1 MEKSTL
7 IYQKLEDFIRKF
19 YTNELLRGTIF
30 FVGIGLLYFIFTLF
44 VEYFLWLKP
53 AARTVLFVLF
63 VAVELFL
70 LLRFILFPLFKLF
83 KLQKGI
89 DYNQASNIIGNHFNE
104 VGDKLT
110 NFLQLSQDR
119 NQSELLLASIEQ
131 KAATLQPI
139 PFGNAINLGKNKKY
153 LPLAVIPIL
162 FFLFFLISGKGE
174 ILSQSFNRVVNF
186 KQQFTPPAP
195 FEIVLVNNNLQTE
208 QNKDFLVKVKT
219 VGKVVPE
226 NAMIYIGDESYF
238 METTKAGEFEFV
250 IPKPVEDTE
259 FHIEANDVSSH
270 DYELKVVTVPSIAN
284 FEMILNFPAYL
295 NKKPEVIK
303 GTGNAV
309 IPEGT
314 KVTWR
319 MNTLATQKV
328 DWVNSAN
335 RFTFAKQDN
344 VFTLSKSIL
353 QNVEYQILTSNNKV
367 QHYEKLNYQISVI
380 KDQFPTITVNNAPD
394 SLKVNKNYVLGQVSD
409 DYGLSKLQIVYYPK
423 DKPNAAKKAL
433 INVKKDVYDQFVFA
447 FPSNLP
453 VEEGVSYE
461 YYFEIFDN
469 DAIHHCKST
478 KSSVFSNR
486 IATETEKQ
494 DEMLQ
499 QQNDNINSLA
509 KSLKAQDKQL
519 SEMERLQKMG
529 KEKDNLDY
537 KEQQKVNDFIQRQKQ
552 QDEMMKEFS
561 EKMKENLEQFKSEK
575 KDEKKELLQ
584 DRLEKTKEEL
594 EKNKKLLDEL
604 QKLNDKISKEELF
617 EKMQKFQQAS
627 KNQTKSLEQLV
638 ELTKRYYVEKKA
650 EQIANKLDK
659 LAEKQDKLADKSEEN
674 SVEKQDDINKE
685 FDKIQEELNDLEQ
698 ENKEL
703 KSPMDI
709 PNSDEQEKSIDEDMK
724 NAKEQLQKQQKEK
737 AKPKQKSAA
746 KKMKQMSQ
754 KMSEQMQSG
763 DMEQMEED
771 VAMLRQ
777 ILDNLLAYSF
787 SQEDVMKQFKNL
799 KRGAPSFNKN
809 LKIQQDL
816 KQQFKHVD
824 DSLFAMSLRNPK
836 IAEDV
841 TKEIGNVQYNVDK
854 ALENLA
860 EANVAK
866 GNSHQQYAVSSAN
879 RLADMLSDILNSMQM
894 SLQMEGQGQ
903 GKPKPGQGQ
912 GSGMQLPDI
921 IKKQESLAEK
931 MKKGM
936 KKGEKPGEGQEGKEG
951 EKPGQGQQ
959 GSKDGKGQKGGKSGQ
974 SEGSEKG
981 GEQGQDG
988 EGDAKAIME
997 IYKEQQQLREALEKE
1012 LKKQG
1017 VGGNGQNALDQMKQ
1031 IEKQLLNKGFNNE
1044 TLQKVLNLKY
1054 ELLKLEKAVQQQG
1067 QDKKR
1072 QSETNNKEF
1081 NNQANA
1087 LPTRLQ
1093 EYLNSIE
1100 ILNRQSLPLRS
1111 NFNQKVQEYFINND

>member
-226 NAMIYIGDESYF
+226 NAMIFIGDESYF

-250 IPKPVEDTE
+250 IPKPSEDIE
-259 FHIEANDVSSH
+259 FHIEANEVSSH

-284 FEMILNFPAYL
+284 FEMILNFPVYL
-295 NKKPEVIK
+295 NKKAEVIK

-328 DWVNSAN
+328 DWVNATN

-423 DKPNAAKKAL
+423 DKPNTAKKAL

-469 DAIHHCKST
+469 DAIHNF
-478 KSSVFSNR
+478 KSSKSAVFSNR

-519 SEMERLQKMG
+519 SEMEKLQKMG

-575 KDEKKELLQ
+575 KDERKELLQ

-659 LAEKQDKLADKSEEN
+659 LADKQDKLADKVEEN
-674 SVEKQDDINKE
+674 SAEKQEDINKE
-685 FDKIQEELNDLEQ
+685 FDKLQQELNELEQ

-709 PNSDEQEKSIDEDMK
+709 PNSDEQEKSIEDDMK

-754 KMSEQMQSG
+754 KMAEQMQSG

-787 SQEDVMKQFKNL
+787 SQEEVMKQFKNL

-854 ALENLA
+854 ALETLA
-860 EANVAK
+860 EANVSK

-879 RLADMLSDILNSMQM
+879 RLADMLSDVLNSMQM
-894 SLQMEGQGQ
+894 SLQMEGQGK

-912 GSGMQLPDI
+912 GAGMQLPDI
-921 IKKQESLAEK
+921 IKKQESLADK

-951 EKPGQGQQ
+951 EKQGQGQQ
-959 GSKDGKGQKGGKSGQ
+959 GSKEGKGQKGGNSGQ
-974 SEGSEKG
+974 SQGNEKG

-1017 VGGNGQNALDQMKQ
+1017 IGGNGQNALEQMKQ

-1072 QSETNNKEF
+1072 QSETNKKEF
-1081 NNQANA
+1081 SNQANA